1 MAILRKIIW
10 GTKNASSMA
19 SLQNPHLEHLFF
31 RVKGPK
37 SIDTAYSYH
46 IPIAWLCRMSY
57 TLKLFY
63 KVMVWAIVKEIP
75 AFT

>member
-46 IPIAWLCRMSY
+46 IPIA
-57 TLKLFY
+57 
-63 KVMVWAIVKEIP
+63 
-75 AFT
+75 